1 MKCDDFQKALL
12 AGELEAGERNR
23 HLESCPECREY
34 ARIVEAL
41 ECPSLPAEFDAAVVA
56 ACRRELRRAAFPWRS
71 VLTACCSAAA
81 MIALFFAFH
90 AFSGPEITAESTR
103 LTAAEKENKTNHNN
117 KHGLKIQ
124 SVFLLCNKYLFTKEY
139 TVFY

>member
-90 AFSGPEITAESTR
+90 AFSGPEITAESTH
-103 LTAAEKENKTNHNN
+103 LTAAELTEELEFAA
-117 KHGLKIQ
+117 GLDYAAEELKAIAME
-124 SVFLLCNKYLFTKEY
+124 LELIAGGM
-139 TVFY
+139 